1 MTRTVADF
9 ITETLQQAGVKR
21 VFGVVAIPST
31 GLPMPCAARSRSSG
45 SICAMRS
52 PLLLPPGPRPI

>member
-21 VFGVVAIPST
+21 VFGVVGDSLNAFTDS
-31 GLPMPCAARSRSSG
+31 LRRQE
-45 SICAMRS
+45 
-52 PLLLPPGPRPI
+52 